1 MENNNQVKNSGK
13 GKNIVIVFLILIILG
28 LCGFIVYDKYV
39 KDDVFNE
46 VNTTTTTTEKEETTE
61 EEVSSTVTLSGVY
74 TGSYA
79 RNETFADSIT
89 LTFNTDNTVTLT
101 SGDGAA
107 VIESSKG
114 TYEIKDNK
122 LIYTRVYGYASDGTT
137 LTMITPETNKTE
149 ASFGP
154 DIENTDT
161 TEEFIYNKEN
171 DTITTSTYFTKTR
184 NRSENIILKK

>member
-13 GKNIVIVFLILIILG
+13 GKNIVIVILILIILG

-39 KDDVFNE
+39 KDDVVNE

-74 TGSYA
+74 TGSYVW
-79 RNETFADSIT
+79 NEPFADGIT
-89 LTFNTDNTVTLT
+89 LTFNIDNTVTLT

-107 VIESSKG
+107 MIESSKG

-122 LIYTRVYGYASDGTT
+122 LIYTRVYGYASDGT
-137 LTMITPETNKTE
+137 LTMITPETNRTDAK
-149 ASFGP
+149 FGP